1 MTELAHLATK
11 TTLCSKSSVA
21 TNCRTRLVE
30 SHPPNS
36 SRKLL
41 PPLRWTRNGASN
53 SSPRSM
59 KYQQMNLSVCY
70 HSLPSESAPKPLN
83 LSHR

>member
-1 MTELAHLATK
+1 
-11 TTLCSKSSVA
+11 
-21 TNCRTRLVE
+21 
-30 SHPPNS
+30 
-36 SRKLL
+36 
-41 PPLRWTRNGASN
+41 
-53 SSPRSM
+53 M